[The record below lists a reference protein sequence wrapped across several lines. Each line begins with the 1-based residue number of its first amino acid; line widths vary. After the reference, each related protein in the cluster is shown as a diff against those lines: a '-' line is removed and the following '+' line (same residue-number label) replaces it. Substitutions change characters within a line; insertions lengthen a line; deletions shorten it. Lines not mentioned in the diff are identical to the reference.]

1 MNELIQQAGAI
12 AGAISS
18 VLALVTVVLVRPI
31 RSRQKK
37 AEEQQQEQAK
47 FRVELMKKLDAVI
60 DDIGDLQYERLSQSH
75 DFYMDRGWCP
85 ASKKDQ
91 LCNMHKSYIAKGRN
105 HLTQYYE
112 QELLSLPTEP
122 GATDNKEDNV

>member
-1 MNELIQQAGAI
+1 MNELIQQVGAI
-12 AGAISS
+12 ASAISS

-31 RSRQKK
+31 RSRQSKT
-37 AEEQQQEQAK
+37 EEQQQERAK
-47 FRVELMKKLDAVI
+47 FRIELMKKLDAVI

-91 LCNMHKSYIAKGRN
+91 LCNMHKSYVAKGRN
-105 HLTQYYE
+105 HLTQHYE
-112 QELLSLPTEP
+112 QELLALPNNP
-122 GATDNKEDNV
+122 NVLDNKEDNV